1 MPQALKSILR
11 AIAGLAILAVGLGIM
26 NALISMKPEP
36 SVVER
41 LVAPRAVR
49 TAVVKPGDCIPQTPV
64 EGRVEALYRMDII
77 SETTGDLVLG
87 GKEFREGV
95 EFAKGEVMLQLDAT
109 EAHNALTAQRSEF
122 LQLLSASL
130 ADMRADFP
138 ANWSSWET
146 VLEAM
151 DVDARLSPRCRH

>member
-11 AIAGLAILAVGLGIM
+11 AVAGLAILAVGVGTM

-41 LVAPRAVR
+41 PVAPRAVR
-49 TAVVKPGDCIPQTPV
+49 TAVVYPGDCIPQTPV

-77 SETTGDLVLG
+77 SETTGDLILG

-95 EFAKGEVMLQLDAT
+95 EFSKGEVCLLYTSDA
-109 EAHNALTAQRSEF
+109 
-122 LQLLSASL
+122 
-130 ADMRADFP
+130 AD
-138 ANWSSWET
+138 E
-146 VLEAM
+146 
-151 DVDARLSPRCRH
+151 